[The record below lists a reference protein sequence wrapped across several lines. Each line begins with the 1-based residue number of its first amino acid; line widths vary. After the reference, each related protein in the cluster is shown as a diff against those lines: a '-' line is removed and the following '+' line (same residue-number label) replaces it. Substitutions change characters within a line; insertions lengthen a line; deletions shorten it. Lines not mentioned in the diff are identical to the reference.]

1 MLYAKMKNWSIVG
14 AQLTPYQ
21 APEMQTK
28 QLRGEVFGHERFDD
42 GEYVTTSTILERR
55 GHEVV
60 TQNTTY
66 WLDAKDVCP
75 DYLAWCV
82 NHGHDPYPKT

>member
-1 MLYAKMKNWSIVG
+1 MVFAKMRNWSIVG

-28 QLRGEVFGHERFDD
+28 QLRGEVFGHERFAD
-42 GEYVTTSTILERR
+42 GERVTTSTILERR

-60 TQNTTY
+60 TENTTY
-66 WLDAKDVCP
+66 WLDMKDVCP
-75 DYLAWCV
+75 DYLVWCV
-82 NHGHDPYPKT
+82 KNGHDPYQKT